1 MQKNVLRG
9 ILIILLLCTFYI
21 IFGFSS
27 QDGEKSGGISER
39 ITDFILEKSS
49 KYNSLEQTKKEKVSK
64 RTERIIRKIAHFS
77 IYTLVG
83 FLLMALL
90 STYEN
95 IKRKNQICL
104 STIIGILYAISDEI
118 HQNFTPGRGPKITDV
133 FIDSLGVF
141 FGITIILLILEI
153 LTEKRENVI
162 KCRIVIFN
170 ML

>member
-9 ILIILLLCTFYI
+9 ILIVLLLCTFYI

-27 QDGEKSGGISER
+27 QDGEKSGGISKR

-49 KYNSLEQTKKEKVSK
+49 KYNSLEISEKKQVNK
-64 RTERIIRKIAHFS
+64 RTERVIRKIAHFS

-83 FLLMALL
+83 ILLMALL

-95 IKRKNQICL
+95 IKRKNQIYI
-104 STIIGILYAISDEI
+104 STMLGISYAISDEI
-118 HQNFTPGRGPKITDV
+118 HQSFTPGRGPKITDV

-141 FGITIILLILEI
+141 FGIIVILLIVEI
-153 LTEKRENVI
+153 INI
-162 KCRIVIFN
+162 KNKKCQK
-170 ML
+170 MS

>member
-27 QDGEKSGGISER
+27 QDGEKSGGISKR
-39 ITDFILEKSS
+39 ITDFVLERSS
-49 KYNSLEQTKKEKVSK
+49 KYNRLEMNVKEQVNK

-83 FLLMALL
+83 LLLMALL

-95 IKRKNQICL
+95 VKRKNQIYISAIL
-104 STIIGILYAISDEI
+104 GILYAISDEI
-118 HQNFTPGRGPKITDV
+118 HQSFTPERGPRITDV

-141 FGITIILLILEI
+141 FGITVILLIIEI
-153 LTEKRENVI
+153 IGRKNEKCH
-162 KCRIVIFN
+162 K
-170 ML
+170 MS

>member
-27 QDGEKSGGISER
+27 QDGEKSGGISKR
-39 ITDFILEKSS
+39 ITDFVLERSS
-49 KYNSLEQTKKEKVSK
+49 KYNRLEMNVKEQVNK

-83 FLLMALL
+83 LLLMALL

-95 IKRKNQICL
+95 VKRKNQIYISAIL
-104 STIIGILYAISDEI
+104 GILYAISDEI
-118 HQNFTPGRGPKITDV
+118 HQSFTPERGPRITDV

-141 FGITIILLILEI
+141 FGITVILLIVEI
-153 LTEKRENVI
+153 INRKNK
-162 KCRIVIFN
+162 KCHK
-170 ML
+170 MS

>member
-9 ILIILLLCTFYI
+9 ILIVLLLCTFYI

-27 QDGEKSGGISER
+27 QDGEKSGGISKK
-39 ITDFILEKSS
+39 ITGFILEKSS
-49 KYNSLEQTKKEKVSK
+49 KYNSLEQMKKEEVSK

-83 FLLMALL
+83 FLLMALF

-95 IKRKNQICL
+95 IKRKYQIYI
-104 STIIGILYAISDEI
+104 SAIMGILYAISDEI
-118 HQNFTPGRGPKITDV
+118 HQSFTPGRGPKITDV

-141 FGITIILLILEI
+141 FGMAVILLIIELI
-153 LTEKRENVI
+153 NRKNK
-162 KCRIVIFN
+162 KCHK
-170 ML
+170 MS

>member
-9 ILIILLLCTFYI
+9 ILIVLLLCTFYI

-27 QDGEKSGGISER
+27 QDGEESEGISKK

-49 KYNSLEQTKKEKVSK
+49 KYNRLEQTKKEEVNE

-83 FLLMALL
+83 LLLMALL

-95 IKRKNQICL
+95 VKRKNQIYISAIL
-104 STIIGILYAISDEI
+104 GILYAISDEI
-118 HQNFTPGRGPKITDV
+118 HQSFTPERGPRITDV

-141 FGITIILLILEI
+141 FGMVVILLIIEI
-153 LTEKRENVI
+153 INMKNT
-162 KCRIVIFN
+162 KCHK
-170 ML
+170 MSQ

>member
-9 ILIILLLCTFYI
+9 ILIVLLLCTFYI

-27 QDGEKSGGISER
+27 QDGEKSGGISKK
-39 ITDFILEKSS
+39 ITGFILEKSS
-49 KYNSLEQTKKEKVSK
+49 KYNSLEQMKKEEVSK

-83 FLLMALL
+83 FLLMALF

-95 IKRKNQICL
+95 IKRKYQIYI
-104 STIIGILYAISDEI
+104 SAIIGILYAISDEI
-118 HQNFTPGRGPKITDV
+118 HQSFTPGRGPKITDV

-141 FGITIILLILEI
+141 FGMAVILLIIELI
-153 LTEKRENVI
+153 NKKNK
-162 KCRIVIFN
+162 KCHK
-170 ML
+170 MS

>member
-9 ILIILLLCTFYI
+9 ILIVLLLCTFYI

-27 QDGEKSGGISER
+27 QNGEESGGISKK
-39 ITDFILEKSS
+39 ITEFILENSS
-49 KYNSLEQTKKEKVSK
+49 KYNSLEQTKKEEVSK

-83 FLLMALL
+83 FLLMALF

-95 IKRKNQICL
+95 IKRKYQIYI
-104 STIIGILYAISDEI
+104 SAIIGILYAISDEI
-118 HQNFTPGRGPKITDV
+118 HQSFTPGRGPKITDV

-141 FGITIILLILEI
+141 FGMAVILLIIEI
-153 LTEKRENVI
+153 I
-162 KCRIVIFN
+162 N
-170 ML
+170 MKNTRCHKMS

>member
-9 ILIILLLCTFYI
+9 ILIVLLLCTFYI

-27 QDGEKSGGISER
+27 QNGEESGGISKR
-39 ITDFILEKSS
+39 ITNFILEKSS
-49 KYNSLEQTKKEKVSK
+49 KYNNLEQTKKEEVSK

-83 FLLMALL
+83 FLLMALF

-95 IKRKNQICL
+95 IKRKYQIYI
-104 STIIGILYAISDEI
+104 SAIIGILYAISDEI
-118 HQNFTPGRGPKITDV
+118 HQSFTPGRGPKITDV

-141 FGITIILLILEI
+141 FGMAVILLIVEI
-153 LTEKRENVI
+153 INRKNK
-162 KCRIVIFN
+162 KCHKVS
-170 ML
+170 

>member
-9 ILIILLLCTFYI
+9 ILIVLLLCTFYI

-27 QDGEKSGGISER
+27 QDGEKSGGISKR

-49 KYNSLEQTKKEKVSK
+49 KYNSLEISEKEQVNK

-83 FLLMALL
+83 FLLMALF
-90 STYEN
+90 STYKN
-95 IKRKNQICL
+95 IKRKNQICISAIL
-104 STIIGILYAISDEI
+104 GILYAISDEI
-118 HQNFTPGRGPKITDV
+118 HQSFTPGRGPKITDV

-141 FGITIILLILEI
+141 FGITVILLILE
-153 LTEKRENVI
+153 VI
-162 KCRIVIFN
+162 NRKNKKCHKVS
-170 ML
+170 

>member
-1 MQKNVLRG
+1 MKKNVLRG
-9 ILIILLLCTFYI
+9 ILIVLLLCTFYI

-27 QDGEKSGGISER
+27 QDGEKSGGISKR

-49 KYNSLEQTKKEKVSK
+49 KYNSLEISEKEQVNK
-64 RTERIIRKIAHFS
+64 RTERVIRKIAHFS

-95 IKRKNQICL
+95 IKRKNQIYI
-104 STIIGILYAISDEI
+104 STMLGISYAISDEI
-118 HQNFTPGRGPKITDV
+118 HQSFTPGRGPKITDV

-141 FGITIILLILEI
+141 FGIIVILLIVEI
-153 LTEKRENVI
+153 INI
-162 KCRIVIFN
+162 KNKKCQK
-170 ML
+170 MS